1 MELTGSV
8 KDAKI
13 PGWKRKTS
21 KREDRVMVRKSKSNR
36 FKTTLRCTL
45 HQAEMQIEHCVS
57 ILVSTT
63 RRRLK
68 RGRRLREEEGLEMKK
83 PRLNCLQLEVPLT
96 VCTITQRL
104 DS

>member
-63 RRRLK
+63 RRRL
-68 RGRRLREEEGLEMKK
+68 REEEGLERKK